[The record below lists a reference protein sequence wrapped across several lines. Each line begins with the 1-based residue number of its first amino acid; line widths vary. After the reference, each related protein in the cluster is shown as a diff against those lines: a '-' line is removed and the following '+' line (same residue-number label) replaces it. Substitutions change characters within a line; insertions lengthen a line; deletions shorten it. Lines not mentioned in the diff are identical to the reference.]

1 MALTNSQ
8 YDTIMRGYD
17 RRQYENY
24 RRQCARTDEI
34 YEKFPRI
41 REIQEAAKRP
51 ITFDEDCE
59 ELSPAMLK
67 AFRCVAAQRN
77 RNRKTASES
86 EV

>member
-41 REIQEAAKRP
+41 REIQEAMSACSIRQNDFLTKNR
-51 ITFDEDCE
+51 
-59 ELSPAMLK
+59 MLWTYSI
-67 AFRCVAAQRN
+67 RN
-77 RNRKTASES
+77 CPPCGQKKNRS
-86 EV
+86 